1 MQKQLISRALA
12 AGHPEILGP
21 RSIHRPGDESSPGRS
36 QVSLGAVRS
45 KSYSA
50 GAACGMRDVREKGYA
65 DADFLQRAVREFEWC
80 GIASVRS
87 RPGGGH
93 RQCVPGRRLRQDI
106 RRAGL
111 LGGFAGR
118 RQSLN
123 VDQPHS
129 LWRRSSGRGVRGP
142 ELWRPHRRRL
152 SFRHRLCRYH
162 ALCCGAGPA
171 VPHPRLQRDRPL
183 RRQPRPELRRTRR
196 HRRPRRDRQPLRSR
210 ARAGQ
215 HRRGDDAAGPARRAH
230 DWVSDPSLVASF
242 QGLPGA
248 SFVVSGARPATDYAL
263 VSAGSELRWRTGWS
277 LAVKLDGESASHAQ
291 TYAGTGTLRSHW

>member
-65 DADFLQRAVREFEWC
+65 DADFLQRAVREFESC
-80 GIASVRS
+80 GVARIPS

-118 RQSLN
+118 RQSLD

-152 SFRHRLCRYH
+152 SFRHRLCRHH
-162 ALCCGAGPA
+162 ALCGGAGPA
-171 VPHPRLQRDRPL
+171 VPP
-183 RRQPRPELRRTRR
+183 T
-196 HRRPRRDRQPLRSR
+196 
-210 ARAGQ
+210 
-215 HRRGDDAAGPARRAH
+215 
-230 DWVSDPSLVASF
+230 F

-277 LAVKLDGESASHAQ
+277 LGVKLDGEFASQAQ
-291 TYAGTGTLRSHW
+291 TYAGTGTLRYHW